1 MTTKEIFEKVYE
13 DVGVKQGLSK
23 RQAKAFFDGMLE
35 TIANSIANEESV
47 KHLRIGTFE
56 KKYYHSGEREIKSV
70 NNGQT
75 VQIESRY
82 RVKYR
87 ESKKL
92 SQLINGEADGSDV
105 LEAEIE
111 D

>member
-1 MTTKEIFEKVYE
+1 MTTKEIFEKAYNT
-13 DVGVKQGLSK
+13 VGVEQGLSK
-23 RQAKAFFDGMLE
+23 RQAKAFFDGMLDI
-35 TIANSIANEESV
+35 IADSIANEDSV
-47 KHLRIGTFE
+47 KLLRIGTFE

-75 VQIESRY
+75 VQVESRY

-92 SQLINGEADGSDV
+92 SQLINGEIKELDSCD
-105 LEAEIE
+105 LEAE